1 MLSKCLKLAFN
12 FMGQVER
19 NLQMRR
25 GLLEAAGEVFAEKG
39 FAKATVRAICDRAGV
54 NVAAINYY
62 FRDKEGLYREAIKHW
77 SEISRQKYPPDLGLG
92 AQPTAE
98 ERLRAF
104 IRSFLFRMLDK
115 SRPGWHGKLLAREM
129 VEPTGT
135 LDELVESA
143 YRPMNERL
151 RGIVREL
158 GRGRLNPRE
167 VQLCARS
174 ILGQC
179 VYYRL
184 ARPVIVR
191 LDPGETF
198 EAADVERL
206 AAHVTRFSLAAIRA
220 LTRKKGT
227 DRS

>member
-1 MLSKCLKLAFN
+1 MLSKRLKLAFN

-39 FAKATVRAICDRAGV
+39 FAKATVREICDRAGA

-77 SEISRQKYPPDLGLG
+77 SEISRQKYPADLGLG
-92 AQPTAE
+92 AKPTAE
-98 ERLRAF
+98 QRLGAF
-104 IRSFLFRMLDK
+104 IRSFLFRILDK
-115 SRPGWHGKLLAREM
+115 SRPGWHGKLLTREM
-129 VEPTGT
+129 VEPTGA

-143 YRPMNERL
+143 YRPMIERL
-151 RGIVREL
+151 RQIVREL
-158 GRGRLNPRE
+158 GGGRLRQAE
-167 VQLCARS
+167 VRLCARS

-179 VYYRL
+179 LYYQH

-191 LDPGETF
+191 LNPDETF
-198 EAADVERL
+198 EPADVERL
-206 AAHVTRFSLAAIRA
+206 AAHVTRFSLEAIKA
-220 LTRKKGT
+220 LAKKGE
-227 DRS
+227 RA